1 MEFILS
7 VLISSAAFYL
17 GAKLLPGVT
26 IKSFVQAIMVAL
38 AVAVLNLTLGLA
50 LKVLTLGILSLG
62 IFKFVLSA
70 ILITV
75 ADYFLDGLKVQNFL
89 WALAL
94 AATVAIID
102 SVFNWVL

>member
-7 VLISSAAFYL
+7 ILISAAAFYL
-17 GAKLLPGVT
+17 GAKLLPGVS
-26 IKSFVQAIMVAL
+26 IKNFTQAIMVAL
-38 AVAVLNLTLGLA
+38 TIAILNLTLGFA
-50 LKVLTLGILSLG
+50 LTVMTLGLLSLG
-62 IFKFVLSA
+62 ILKFVLSA

-94 AATVAIID
+94 AATVAIFDGI
-102 SVFNWVL
+102 FTWIF